1 VSWVLE
7 WGPHARAIEPPALV
21 SAVKRE
27 LCDALAWY
35 EAATPN
41 PA

>member
-21 SAVKRE
+21 AQVIAE
-27 LCDALAWY
+27 LDAARRGY
-35 EAATPN
+35 G
-41 PA
+41 